1 MLVYE
6 LRKITA
12 QRNER
17 LERERLQHIAMRQQ
31 QKSSRFSDAS
41 TSLIQHYN
49 ENHDLHE
56 MLLAHGWIPKGR
68 DVYAS
73 PFSQSKGSSVYV
85 YGQRAVSFTQ
95 SDHGN
100 IGKVT
105 DNGYVTYD
113 SWDVYVAMVHAGSIK
128 DACRAYADE
137 SGFNKMRAA
146 ELTKG
151 WLNT

>member
-49 ENHDLHE
+49 DHHDLHE
-56 MLLAHGWIPKGR
+56 MFLAHGWIPKGR

-73 PFSQSKGSSVYV
+73 PFSQSKGASVYV

-137 SGFNKMRAA
+137 SGFNETRAA

-151 WLNT
+151 WLNS

>member
-1 MLVYE
+1 MLLYE
-6 LRKITA
+6 LRKRTA

-17 LERERLQHIAMRQQ
+17 IERDRALHSALREQNKPSHYGNF
-31 QKSSRFSDAS
+31 SSN
-41 TSLIQHYN
+41 LIQHYN
-49 ENHDLHE
+49 DHHDLHE
-56 MLLAHGWIPKGR
+56 MLLAYGWIPKGR
-68 DVYAS
+68 HLYAS
-73 PFSQSKGSSVYV
+73 PFSQSKGASVQV

-113 SWDVYVAMVHAGSIK
+113 SWDIYVTMVHAGSIK

-137 SGFNKMRAA
+137 SGLNETRAK

-151 WLNT
+151 WLNS

>member
-1 MLVYE
+1 MLLYE
-6 LRKITA
+6 LQKITA

-17 LERERLQHIAMRQQ
+17 QKREQAQRIAMRQRQ
-31 QKSSRFSDAS
+31 RSSRHCDVS
-41 TSLIQHYN
+41 TSLIKHYN
-49 ENHDLHE
+49 DHHDLHE

-68 DVYAS
+68 NVYAS
-73 PFSQSKGSSVYV
+73 PFSQSKGASVNV

-105 DNGYVTYD
+105 DNGYITYD

-137 SGFNKMRAA
+137 SGLNDMRAA
-146 ELTKG
+146 ELTRG

>member
-1 MLVYE
+1 MLLYE

-17 LERERLQHIAMRQQ
+17 LECERLQHIAMCQQ
-31 QKSSRFSDAS
+31 QTSSRFSDAS
-41 TSLIQHYN
+41 TNLIQHYN
-49 ENHDLHE
+49 DHHDLHE
-56 MLLAHGWIPKGR
+56 TLLAHGWIPKGR

-73 PFSQSKGSSVYV
+73 PFSQSKGASVRV

-105 DNGYVTYD
+105 ANGYVTYD
-113 SWDVYVAMVHAGSIK
+113 SWDVYVTMVHAGSIK
-128 DACRAYADE
+128 DACRTYAYE
-137 SGFNKMRAA
+137 SGLNETRAA

-151 WLNT
+151 WLNS